1 MTVWNW
7 RKEKRRLVVFALED
21 EGIDSV
27 KNLLLNLKALPV
39 VYPGWYA
46 VVFMRHNH
54 WAKELVRSLGAMVC
68 LEKNHSPMPFWRL
81 FALQMN
87 VDYVLLRDV
96 NNIVNNKE
104 RVMVNEWMSSG
115 MALHTMGKPRI
126 GFMGARGGLFTDMRR
141 RVGMLI
147 PQSNKNVSQGEF
159 ERFMRGVVFK
169 PYKDDTYRHSHGIIK
184 RVDCSLSSVMFGALD
199 MRTV

>member
-1 MTVWNW
+1 VTVLNW
-7 RKEKRRLVVFALED
+7 RKERRCVAYALED
-21 EGIDSV
+21 EGIDST

-39 VYPGWYA
+39 VYPGWCA
-46 VVFMRHNH
+46 VVFMRQNH
-54 WAKELVRSLGAMVC
+54 WAKELIRSLGAIVC
-68 LEKNHSPMPFWRL
+68 LEKSWSPVPFWRL
-81 FALQMN
+81 YALQLN

-104 RVMVNEWMSSG
+104 RLMVNEWLSSG
-115 MALHTMGKPRI
+115 KAIHTMGKPRI

-147 PQSNKNVSQGEF
+147 LQKNKNVSQGEF
-159 ERFMRGVVFK
+159 ERFMRGVVFE
-169 PYKDDTYRHSHGIIK
+169 PYKDDTYRHSHGIVK
-184 RVDCSLSSVMFGALD
+184 RVECSLNSVLFGALD